1 MDTINAHIS
10 HNPGTF
16 DMLLTRRHTL
26 LSAAVLA
33 ALLSGCVSTGPTIGS
48 KDADTVATGSAAGG
62 SAQNANTQLEK
73 CDSPLGTAALVE
85 DQSADWYRIF
95 TSEYKLG
102 STAPVLRLL
111 MQQSNCFVVV
121 ERGRAFQAME
131 RERQIAGAGQARAG
145 SNFGGGQM
153 VAADYSITPE
163 VLVSARNTSG
173 AGGAL
178 GGLSGSLGL
187 IGAVAGGI
195 RTNEAATM
203 LTLVDNRSGVQI
215 AASQGASKNTDFSL
229 GGVLLGGGAG
239 AGLGGYSNT
248 PQGKVVVAAF
258 TDAYNEMIRALRNY
272 KAQQVQGQGLGTGGK
287 LQVDGAPAPAP
298 KPAAKTPTK
307 KTTKP
312 STSTTTTKVSGL

>member
-1 MDTINAHIS
+1 MPIT
-10 HNPGTF
+10 
-16 DMLLTRRHTL
+16 TRHSI

-85 DQSADWYRIF
+85 DQSADWFRIF
-95 TSEYKLG
+95 SAEYKLG

-163 VLVSARNTSG
+163 VLVSGRNTSG
-173 AGGAL
+173 MGGGL
-178 GGLSGSLGL
+178 GGLGGGV
-187 IGAVAGGI
+187 IGAIAGGI

-203 LTLVDNRSGVQI
+203 LTLIDNRSGVQI

-272 KAQQVQGQGLGTGGK
+272 KAQQVKGQGLGTGGK
-287 LQVDGAPAPAP
+287 LNVDGAPVPETKPAA
-298 KPAAKTPTK
+298 KPAAKTTTK
-307 KTTKP
+307 KPAT
-312 STSTTTTKVSGL
+312 SSSTTTTK

>member
-1 MDTINAHIS
+1 M
-10 HNPGTF
+10 P
-16 DMLLTRRHTL
+16 LTCRHSL
-26 LSAAVLA
+26 LSTAILA

-48 KDADTVATGSAAGG
+48 KDADTVATGSAAGS

-73 CDSPLGTAALVE
+73 CDGPLGTAALVE
-85 DQSADWYRIF
+85 ETSAEWYRIF
-95 TSEYKLG
+95 TTEYKLG
-102 STAPVLRLL
+102 STTPVLRLL

-131 RERQIAGAGQARAG
+131 RERQIAGSGQARAG

-163 VLVSARNTSG
+163 VLVSGRNTSG
-173 AGGAL
+173 MG
-178 GGLSGSLGL
+178 GGLAGFGGKLGVL
-187 IGAVAGGI
+187 GAVAGGI

-203 LTLVDNRSGVQI
+203 LTLIDNRSGVQI

-258 TDAYNEMIRALRNY
+258 TDAFNEMIRALRNY
-272 KAQQVQGQGLGTGGK
+272 KAQQVKGQGLGTGGR
-287 LQVDGAPAPAP
+287 LQVDGAAPVPEEKKPAA
-298 KPAAKTPTK
+298 KPAAKTTTK
-307 KTTKP
+307 KPAT
-312 STSTTTTKVSGL
+312 SSSTTTTTK

>member
-1 MDTINAHIS
+1 MPT
-10 HNPGTF
+10 T
-16 DMLLTRRHTL
+16 TRHSV
-26 LSAAVLA
+26 LSAAVFA

-85 DQSADWYRIF
+85 DQSADWFRIF
-95 TSEYKLG
+95 SAEYKLG

-163 VLVSARNTSG
+163 VLVSGRNTG
-173 AGGAL
+173 GMGGAL
-178 GGLSGSLGL
+178 GGLSGSLGVV
-187 IGAVAGGI
+187 GAIAGGI

-229 GGVLLGGGAG
+229 GGILVGGGAG

-272 KAQQVQGQGLGTGGK
+272 KAQQVKGQGLGTGGK
-287 LQVDGAPAPAP
+287 LQVDGAPVPEAKPAA
-298 KPAAKTPTK
+298 KPAAKTTTK
-307 KTTKP
+307 KTAP
-312 STSTTTTKVSGL
+312 ATSTTTTK

>member
-1 MDTINAHIS
+1 MQLAN
-10 HNPGTF
+10 
-16 DMLLTRRHTL
+16 RHSIL
-26 LSAAVLA
+26 GAAVLA
-33 ALLSGCVSTGPTIGS
+33 TLLSGCVSTGPTIGS

-73 CDSPLGTAALVE
+73 CESPLGTAALVE
-85 DQSADWYRIF
+85 ETSAEWYRIF
-95 TSEYKLG
+95 TTEYKLG
-102 STAPVLRLL
+102 STTPVLRLL

-163 VLVSARNTSG
+163 VLVSGRNTG
-173 AGGAL
+173 GVGGAL
-178 GGLSGSLGL
+178 GGLGGGLGVV
-187 IGAVAGGI
+187 GAIAGGI

-203 LTLVDNRSGVQI
+203 LTLIDNRSGVQI

-229 GGVLLGGGAG
+229 GGILLGGGAG

-298 KPAAKTPTK
+298 AAKPAAKTTPKTTTK
-307 KTTKP
+307 KTAP
-312 STSTTTTKVSGL
+312 STSTTTTK

>member
-1 MDTINAHIS
+1 MQLSAHHS
-10 HNPGTF
+10 V
-16 DMLLTRRHTL
+16 LT
-26 LSAAVLA
+26 AAVLA

-48 KDADTVATGSAAGG
+48 EKANTVATGSAAGE

-73 CDSPLGTAALVE
+73 CASPLGTAALVE
-85 DQSADWYRIF
+85 DTSADWYRIF
-95 TSEYKLG
+95 TAEYKLG

-131 RERQIAGAGQARAG
+131 RERQIAGAGQAREG

-163 VLVSARNTSG
+163 VLISARNTSG
-173 AGGAL
+173 VG
-178 GGLSGSLGL
+178 GGLAGFGGGLGL
-187 IGAVAGGI
+187 LGVIAGGI

-203 LTLVDNRSGVQI
+203 LTLSDNRSGVQI

-298 KPAAKTPTK
+298 KPAAKTTPK
-307 KTTKP
+307 SKTTP
-312 STSTTTTKVSGL
+312 STNTTTK

>member
-1 MDTINAHIS
+1 MQ
-10 HNPGTF
+10 
-16 DMLLTRRHTL
+16 LTRHHSI

-73 CDSPLGTAALVE
+73 CASPLGTAALVE

-163 VLVSARNTSG
+163 VLVSGRNTG
-173 AGGAL
+173 GMGGAL
-178 GGLSGSLGL
+178 GGLSGGLGVV
-187 IGAVAGGI
+187 GAIAGGI

-287 LQVDGAPAPAP
+287 LQVDGAPEPAP
-298 KPAAKTPTK
+298 KPAPKTTTK

-312 STSTTTTKVSGL
+312 STSTTTTK